1 MFLAKEKYSLVNKIL
16 QKLVRFLIYRGL
28 MAQGIFLIDKSGE
41 LREMEPSKY
50 ESEADLQ
57 QIIAKFP
64 RLLSSHSGEINSS
77 SWILIKREI
86 GVPQQEGG
94 IGRWSLDHL
103 FIDSNGLPILVEV
116 KRSTD
121 TRIRREVVGQL
132 LDYAANAVAYWPI
145 EYIQNSFAQEC
156 ESQGKNPEESLN
168 EFLGEAI
175 TVENFWLTVKTNLNA
190 GRVRLLFVADSIP
203 DELRRIIEFLN
214 SQMEPAEVL
223 GIEVKHFTD
232 GKLRSV
238 IPNVVGETM
247 TAKIRKRM
255 SSSGSSAGPSAELEE
270 AVQIF
275 NNKKYLNL
283 IAVGAGWG
291 YRQVRIP
298 EFPPKL
304 HYEFISRVRDGIT
317 AEFHIE
323 SDKYRSIS
331 KTLQEFV
338 KNKSTIN
345 GGEIIFDPDWSKG
358 NGRIRI
364 IHPNNS
370 PSIAAETMV
379 ALIEET
385 KGVIFNA
392 IKNLA

>member
-1 MFLAKEKYSLVNKIL
+1 
-16 QKLVRFLIYRGL
+16 
-28 MAQGIFLIDKSGE
+28 MAQGIFLIDDTGE
-41 LREMEPSKY
+41 LREMELSKY
-50 ESEADLQ
+50 ESEDDLQ
-57 QIIAKFP
+57 KIIAKFP
-64 RLLSSHSGEINSS
+64 RLLSFHSSEASS
-77 SWILIKREI
+77 ADWILIKREI

-94 IGRWSLDHL
+94 ANRWSLDHL
-103 FIDSNGLPILVEV
+103 FIDSTGLPILVEV

-156 ESQGKNPEESLN
+156 AQQGTNPEESLN
-168 EFLGEAI
+168 DFLGEKI
-175 TVENFWLTVKTNLNA
+175 TIENFWLTVKTNLQA

-214 SQMEPAEVL
+214 AQMEPAEVL

-247 TAKIRKRM
+247 AAKIRKSI
-255 SSSGSSAGPSAELEE
+255 SSSGSNAGPSAELEE

-283 IAVGAGWG
+283 RAEGAGWG

-304 HYEFISRVRDGIT
+304 HYEFISRVKDGIT

-323 SDKYRSIS
+323 SEKYRSLA
-331 KTLQEFV
+331 KFLKEFI
-338 KNKSTIN
+338 KNKSRIN
-345 GGEIIFDPDWSKG
+345 GGEIVFDPDWNKG
-358 NGRIRI
+358 NGRIRVV
-364 IHPNNS
+364 HGNNS
-370 PSIAAETMV
+370 PSIAAQTMV
-379 ALIEET
+379 ELISET
-385 KGVIFNA
+385 REKISTEL
-392 IKNLA
+392 KNLES

>member
-1 MFLAKEKYSLVNKIL
+1 
-16 QKLVRFLIYRGL
+16 